1 MMSKEEDKDE
11 VKSPCIKKCSL
22 DRNKICP
29 ACYRSI
35 DEIVSWR
42 HADESL
48 KRKILEAAKFRR
60 TQVKRNREGHVLR
73 LDNCREGKSKN

>member
-1 MMSKEEDKDE
+1 MRKDE

-35 DEIVSWR
+35 DDIIAWST
-42 HADESL
+42 ADDAL
-48 KRKILEAAKFRR
+48 KRKILGAAKLRR
-60 TQVKRNREGHVLR
+60 NQIKE
-73 LDNCREGKSKN
+73 

>member
-1 MMSKEEDKDE
+1 MSREEGKDG

-29 ACYRSI
+29 ACCRSI

-42 HADESL
+42 DADDSL
-48 KRKILEAAKFRR
+48 KRKILEAVKLRR
-60 TQVKRNREGHVLR
+60 TQVKE
-73 LDNCREGKSKN
+73 

>member
-1 MMSKEEDKDE
+1 MMSKKEGKDE
-11 VKSPCIKKCSL
+11 VKSPCVKKCSL

-42 HADESL
+42 DADGSL
-48 KRKILEAAKFRR
+48 KRKILEAAKLRR
-60 TQVKRNREGHVLR
+60 TQVKEK
-73 LDNCREGKSKN
+73 E

>member
-1 MMSKEEDKDE
+1 VDYWWVKVNEISKMKKKILVSKEEGKDK
-11 VKSPCIKKCSL
+11 VKSPCVKKCSL

-42 HADESL
+42 DADDSL
-48 KRKILEAAKFRR
+48 KRKILEAAKLRR
-60 TQVKRNREGHVLR
+60 AQVKE
-73 LDNCREGKSKN
+73 

>member
-1 MMSKEEDKDE
+1 MMSKEEGKDE

-29 ACYRSI
+29 GCHRSI

-42 HADESL
+42 DADDSL
-48 KRKILEAAKFRR
+48 KRKILEAAKRRR
-60 TQVKRNREGHVLR
+60 THVKE
-73 LDNCREGKSKN
+73 